1 MSMRSKPWLWFGIPA
16 LLLALHAGIIAV
28 PSWHL
33 AGSDLFLLLCAILA
47 CIACFWR
54 AWRLSSFSVGLQW
67 YLAGAGMA
75 LWAAGQAT
83 YTYIDVHHIPQT
95 VALNSDLCFF
105 LYGVPFLL
113 AICSVADQ
121 PRLRSLL
128 FTDFIQALVVA
139 WLVQSEL
146 FPASH
151 GVTAISTQHVYSAYN
166 VENLLLVGAVGL
178 RLFTGARGAR
188 RQFYRVTFSFMAVYA
203 AIAMPMNYLN
213 EFHNLPT
220 GTLLDLFWD
229 LPFLLL
235 AALAAWLPVVE
246 EQPSLPATRRSQR
259 VILHP
264 MPVLITAVVLVMGTI
279 LVRYDFVAGLLAV
292 LIGLGSYSL
301 RNSLLEM
308 RYLETQRKLTES
320 EAALQIAMERFQELS
335 YIDPLTK
342 VANRRQFEETLEIE
356 WNRTMRRG
364 APLSLLMMDLDHFKL
379 LNDTYGHLRGD
390 DCLMIAAQT
399 LSSRLKRA
407 GEMLARYG
415 GEEFA
420 AILPDLPADMA
431 LQVAES
437 LRAAIANLGIENSE
451 SPNGGCL
458 TISVGVATCYPGPGS
473 GVESLLSAADQ
484 SLYAAKQAG
493 RNRVV
498 NVHDSGTLK
507 AVHSHSHS
515 VHLGPEP
522 VPILRRPR
530 A

>member
-1 MSMRSKPWLWFGIPA
+1 MNKRPKRWLWFGLPC
-16 LLLALHAGIIAV
+16 LLLAVHAGIV
-28 PSWHL
+28 EMPSL
-33 AGSDLFLLLCAILA
+33 RLVGSDSLLLLCAVLA
-47 CIACFWR
+47 CVACFWR
-54 AWRLSSFSVGLQW
+54 ARQLNNLRVGLQW
-67 YLAGAGMA
+67 YLAGIGMA
-75 LWAAGQAT
+75 LWAGGQAI
-83 YTYIDVHHIPQT
+83 YTYIDVHQIPQT
-95 VALNSDLCFF
+95 VALNSDLLFF

-113 AICSVADQ
+113 AFCSVVDQ

-128 FTDFIQALVVA
+128 ITDLVQALVVA
-139 WLVQSEL
+139 WLVESEL

-151 GVTAISTQHVYSAYN
+151 GVTTISTAHVYSAYN
-166 VENLLLVGAVGL
+166 VENLLLAGAVGL
-178 RLFTGARGAR
+178 RLFTGARGAKL
-188 RQFYRVTFSFMAVYA
+188 QFYRVTFAFMALYA
-203 AIAMPMNYLN
+203 LVALPMNYLN
-213 EFHNLPT
+213 EFYRLPT
-220 GTLLDLFWD
+220 GTLLDLLWD

-235 AALAAWLPVVE
+235 AGLAAWLPVVDE
-246 EQPSLPATRRSQR
+246 EPSQAPVRRSQR
-259 VILHP
+259 IILHS

-279 LVRYDFVAGLLAV
+279 LVRYDFLAGLLAV

-342 VANRRQFEETLEIE
+342 VANRRQFEETLNIE

-390 DCLMIAAQT
+390 DCLMISAQT
-399 LSSRLKRA
+399 LTSRLKRA

-420 AILPDLPADMA
+420 AVLPDLPADQA
-431 LQVAES
+431 AQLAEN
-437 LRAAIANLGIENSE
+437 LRVSIANLGIENRE

-458 TISVGVATCYPGPGS
+458 TVSIGVATCYPS
-473 GVESLLSAADQ
+473 ADSSVEALLAQADQ
-484 SLYAAKQAG
+484 SLYAAKQTG

-498 NVHDSGTLK
+498 GTHDAGNLK
-507 AVHSHSHS
+507 SVRNFPQAVTVGSESI
-515 VHLGPEP
+515 
-522 VPILRRPR
+522 PISRRPR

>member
-1 MSMRSKPWLWFGIPA
+1 MKIRPKPWLWFGIPS
-16 LLLALHAGIIAV
+16 LVLALHAGIIAV
-28 PSWHL
+28 PYVRVV
-33 AGSDLFLLLCAILA
+33 GSDVVLLFCVLCACA
-47 CIACFWR
+47 ACFWR
-54 AWRLSSFSVGLQW
+54 AWQMSNLRVGLQW
-67 YLAGAGMA
+67 YLAGVGVT
-75 LWAAGQAT
+75 LWAVGQAI
-83 YTYIDVHHIPQT
+83 YTYIDVHHIAQT
-95 VALNSDLCFF
+95 TVLNSDLLFF

-113 AICSVADQ
+113 AICSVVDQ

-128 FTDFIQALVVA
+128 ITDLFQALVVA

-151 GVTAISTQHVYSAYN
+151 GVTAISTAHVYTAYN
-166 VENLLLVGAVGL
+166 VENFLLAGAVGL
-178 RLFTGARGAR
+178 RLLTGARGAK
-188 RQFYRVTFSFMAVYA
+188 RQFYRVTFSFMAIYA
-203 AIAMPMNYLN
+203 AVALPMNYLN
-213 EFHNLPT
+213 EFYHLPT
-220 GTLLDLFWD
+220 GTLLDLLWD
-229 LPFLLL
+229 LPFLLF
-235 AALAAWLPVVE
+235 AATAAWLPVVKE
-246 EQPSLPATRRSQR
+246 EPSLPPTRRSQR
-259 VILHP
+259 IILHS

-292 LIGLGSYSL
+292 LIGLGSYSV

-320 EAALQIAMERFQELS
+320 EGALQIAMERFQELS

-356 WNRTMRRG
+356 WNRTTRRG

-420 AILPDLPADMA
+420 AILPDLPAENAM
-431 LQVAES
+431 QIAES
-437 LRAAIANLGIENSE
+437 LRMAIANLGLENTE
-451 SPNGGCL
+451 APNGGCL
-458 TISVGVATCYPGPGS
+458 TISIGVATCYP
-473 GVESLLSAADQ
+473 SLGQSTEMLLAAADQ

-498 NVHDSGTLK
+498 WSHDSGTLK
-507 AVHSHSHS
+507 AVQNHTPS
-515 VHLGPEP
+515 VQRGPEA
-522 VPILRRPR
+522 VPLLRRPR

>member
-1 MSMRSKPWLWFGIPA
+1 MKTRSKLWLWFGLPCLMLSVHAGIVEIPA
-16 LLLALHAGIIAV
+16 LR
-28 PSWHL
+28 L
-33 AGSDLFLLLCAILA
+33 AGSDLFLLLCVILA
-47 CIACFWR
+47 CAACFWR
-54 AWRLSSFSVGLQW
+54 ARQYGNLRVGLQW
-67 YLAGAGMA
+67 YLAAMGMA
-75 LWAAGQAT
+75 LWAGGQAM
-83 YTYIDVHHIPQT
+83 YTYIDIHHIPQT
-95 VALNSDLCFF
+95 VALNSDLLFF

-113 AICSVADQ
+113 AICSVMDQ

-128 FTDFIQALVVA
+128 ITDLVQAFVVA

-151 GVTAISTQHVYSAYN
+151 GVTAISTAHVYSAYN
-166 VENLLLVGAVGL
+166 VENLLLAGAVGL
-178 RLFTGARGAR
+178 RLLTGARGAKL
-188 RQFYRVTFSFMAVYA
+188 QFYRVTFAFMALYA
-203 AIAMPMNYLN
+203 LVALPMNYWN
-213 EFHNLPT
+213 EFFNLPT
-220 GTLLDLFWD
+220 GTLLDLLWD

-246 EQPSLPATRRSQR
+246 EEPSQPPTRRLQR
-259 VILHP
+259 IIRHS

-279 LVRYDFVAGLLAV
+279 LVRYDFLAGLLAV

-320 EAALQIAMERFQELS
+320 EGALQIAMERFQELS

-342 VANRRQFEETLEIE
+342 VANRRQFEEALNIE

-420 AILPDLPADMA
+420 AILPDLPSDHAA
-431 LQVAES
+431 QIAEN
-437 LRAAIANLGIENSE
+437 LRVSIANLGIENRE
-451 SPNGGCL
+451 AANGGCL
-458 TISVGVATCYPGPGS
+458 TISIGVATCYPS
-473 GVESLLSAADQ
+473 MDNSAESLLAEADQ

-498 NVHDSGTLK
+498 RIDDSGTMK
-507 AVHSHSHS
+507 SIRSFPQPVS
-515 VHLGPEP
+515 VGSD
-522 VPILRRPR
+522 PISISRRPR

>member
-1 MSMRSKPWLWFGIPA
+1 MNHISKQWLWFGLPC
-16 LLLALHAGIIAV
+16 LLLAVHAGIVAF
-28 PSWHL
+28 PHLRL
-33 AGSDLFLLLCAILA
+33 AGSDLLLLLCAALA
-47 CIACFWR
+47 SAACFWR
-54 AWRLSSFSVGLQW
+54 AWQLKNLRVGLQW
-67 YLAGAGMA
+67 YLAATGMA
-75 LWAAGQAT
+75 LWAGGQAL
-83 YTYIDVHHIPQT
+83 YTYIDIHQLPQT
-95 VALNSDLCFF
+95 VALNSDLLFF

-113 AICSVADQ
+113 AICSVVDQ
-121 PRLRSLL
+121 PSLRSLL
-128 FTDFIQALVVA
+128 ITDLVQALVVA

-151 GVTAISTQHVYSAYN
+151 GVTAISTAHVYSAYN
-166 VENLLLVGAVGL
+166 IENLLLAGAAGL
-178 RLFTGARGAR
+178 RLFTGARGAKL
-188 RQFYRVTFSFMAVYA
+188 QFYRVTFAFMALYA
-203 AIAMPMNYLN
+203 LIALPMNYLN
-213 EFHNLPT
+213 EFHSLPT
-220 GTLLDLFWD
+220 GTVLDLFWD

-235 AALAAWLPVVE
+235 AGLAAWLPVVE
-246 EQPSLPATRRSQR
+246 EEPSQLPTRRSQR
-259 VILHP
+259 IILHS

-279 LVRYDFVAGLLAV
+279 LVRYDYLAGLLAV

-308 RYLETQRKLTES
+308 RYLETQRKLTQS
-320 EAALQIAMERFQELS
+320 EGALQMAMERFQELS

-342 VANRRQFEETLEIE
+342 VANRRQFEEALAIE

-420 AILPDLPADMA
+420 AILPDLPAA
-431 LQVAES
+431 QAAHLAEN
-437 LRAAIANLGIENSE
+437 LRVAIASLGIENRE
-451 SPNGGCL
+451 SPNGACL
-458 TISVGVATCYPGPGS
+458 TISIGVATCYPS
-473 GVESLLSAADQ
+473 AQETAEALLAEADQ

-493 RNRVV
+493 RNCVV
-498 NVHDSGTLK
+498 GIHDSG
-507 AVHSHSHS
+507 S
-515 VHLGPEP
+515 VKTIRSVPQPIAFDSEP
-522 VPILRRPR
+522 IPIFRRPR

>member
-1 MSMRSKPWLWFGIPA
+1 MNTRSKPWLWFGIPG
-16 LLLALHAGIIAV
+16 LLLALHAGIVSIPATRI
-28 PSWHL
+28 S
-33 AGSDLFLLLCAILA
+33 GSDIFLFFCAVLA
-47 CIACFWR
+47 CAACFWR
-54 AWRLSSFSVGLQW
+54 AWRSRNRRVALQW

-75 LWAAGQAT
+75 LWAGGQAM
-83 YTYIDVHHIPQT
+83 YTYIDVKHIPQT
-95 VALNSDLCFF
+95 VALNSDLLFF

-113 AICSVADQ
+113 AICSVVDE

-128 FTDFIQALVVA
+128 ITDFIQALVVA
-139 WLVQSEL
+139 WLVESEL

-151 GVTAISTQHVYSAYN
+151 GVTAISTAHVYGAYN
-166 VENLLLVGAVGL
+166 VENLLLAGAASL
-178 RLFTGARGAR
+178 RLFTGARGAK
-188 RQFYRVTFSFMAVYA
+188 RQFYWVTFAFMTAYA
-203 AIAMPMNYLN
+203 AVAMPMNYLN
-213 EFHNLPT
+213 EFYNLPT
-220 GTLLDLFWD
+220 GTLLDLLWD

-235 AALAAWLPVVE
+235 AALAAWLPVIE
-246 EQPSLPATRRSQR
+246 EQPSLPPTRRSQR
-259 VILHP
+259 IILHS

-279 LVRYDFVAGLLAV
+279 LVRYNFLAGLLAV

-320 EAALQIAMERFQELS
+320 EGALQIAMERFQELS

-364 APLSLLMMDLDHFKL
+364 APLSLFMMDLDHFKL

-407 GEMLARYG
+407 GEMLSRYG

-431 LQVAES
+431 AQLAES
-437 LRAAIANLGIENSE
+437 LRVAIANLGLENSE
-451 SPNGGCL
+451 APNGGCL
-458 TISVGVATCYPGPGS
+458 TISIGVATCYPAPGRTA
-473 GVESLLSAADQ
+473 EELLSLADQ
-484 SLYAAKQAG
+484 LLYAAKQSG

-498 NVHDSGTLK
+498 STHDSGTLK
-507 AVHSHSHS
+507 AVRNHTQPAQ
-515 VHLGPEP
+515 LGSEP
-522 VPILRRPR
+522 VSIVRRPR

>member
-1 MSMRSKPWLWFGIPA
+1 MTTRSKPWLWFGFPCLLLVVHAGILAIPA
-16 LLLALHAGIIAV
+16 LRLT
-28 PSWHL
+28 
-33 AGSDLFLLLCAILA
+33 GSDGLLLLSVVLA
-47 CIACFWR
+47 AAACFWR
-54 AWRLSSFSVGLQW
+54 AWRLNHSRVGLQW
-67 YLAGAGMA
+67 LLAAIGMV
-75 LWAAGQAT
+75 LWAGGQAT
-83 YTYIDVHHIPQT
+83 YTYIDIHHMPQT
-95 VALNSDLCFF
+95 VALNSDLLFF

-113 AICSVADQ
+113 AICSVVDQ
-121 PRLRSLL
+121 KRLRSLFVSDL
-128 FTDFIQALVVA
+128 VQALVVA

-151 GVTAISTQHVYSAYN
+151 GVTAISTAHVYSAYN
-166 VENLLLVGAVGL
+166 VENLLLAGAAGL
-178 RLFTGARGAR
+178 RLFTGARGAK
-188 RQFYRVTFSFMAVYA
+188 RQFYRVTFYFMAVYA
-203 AIAMPMNYLN
+203 AVAMPMNFLN

-220 GTLLDLFWD
+220 GTLLDLLWD

-246 EQPSLPATRRSQR
+246 EERSLAPSRRSQR
-259 VILHP
+259 IILHS

-279 LVRYDFVAGLLAV
+279 LVRYDFLAGLLAV

-308 RYLETQRKLTES
+308 RYLETQRMLTES
-320 EAALQIAMERFQELS
+320 EGALQIAMERFQELS

-342 VANRRQFEETLEIE
+342 VANRRQFEETLAIE

-420 AILPDLPADMA
+420 AVLPDLPGEMA
-431 LQVAES
+431 VQLAES

-458 TISVGVATCYPGPGS
+458 TISIGVATCYPAPDKTA
-473 GVESLLSAADQ
+473 EALLASADQ
-484 SLYAAKQAG
+484 SLYAAKQTG

-498 NVHDSGTLK
+498 GAHDSGVIK
-507 AVHSHSHS
+507 AVRNAPQPIQA
-515 VHLGPEP
+515 GPEP
-522 VPILRRPR
+522 IAILRRPR

>member
-1 MSMRSKPWLWFGIPA
+1 MKISSKPWLWFGIPF
-16 LLLALHAGIIAV
+16 LVLALHAGIIAFTPV
-28 PSWHL
+28 RV
-33 AGSDLFLLLCAILA
+33 AGSDSLLFLCALCACA
-47 CIACFWR
+47 ACFWR
-54 AWRLSSFSVGLQW
+54 AWRMSSFRVGLQW
-67 YLAGAGMA
+67 YLASAGIA
-75 LWAAGQAT
+75 LWAGGQAI

-95 VALNSDLCFF
+95 TALNSDLLFF

-113 AICSVADQ
+113 AICSVVDQ
-121 PRLRSLL
+121 PRLRSLVV
-128 FTDFIQALVVA
+128 TDLVQALVVA

-151 GVTAISTQHVYSAYN
+151 GVTAISTAHVYTAYN
-166 VENLLLVGAVGL
+166 VENFLLAGAVGL
-178 RLFTGARGAR
+178 RLFTGARGAKL
-188 RQFYRVTFSFMAVYA
+188 QFYRVTFYFLAVYA
-203 AIAMPMNYLN
+203 VVAMPMNYLN
-213 EFHNLPT
+213 EFYHLPT
-220 GTLLDLFWD
+220 GTLLDLLWD

-246 EQPSLPATRRSQR
+246 EEPSTPPTRRSQR
-259 VILHP
+259 IILHS

-279 LVRYDFVAGLLAV
+279 LVRYDFIAGLLAV

-320 EAALQIAMERFQELS
+320 EGALQIAMERFQELS

-420 AILPDLPADMA
+420 AILPDLPGDNAV
-431 LQVAES
+431 QVAES
-437 LRAAIANLGIENSE
+437 LRMAIANLGIENSE
-451 SPNGGCL
+451 APNGGCL
-458 TISVGVATCYPGPGS
+458 TISIGVGTCYPGPDSTIEMLVG
-473 GVESLLSAADQ
+473 EADQ
-484 SLYAAKQAG
+484 SLYAAKQSG

-498 NVHDSGTLK
+498 SPHDSGTLK
-507 AVHSHSHS
+507 AVQREKRKVGGGS
-515 VHLGPEP
+515 GPIS
-522 VPILRRPR
+522 ILSKHRS
-530 A
+530 

>member
-1 MSMRSKPWLWFGIPA
+1 MEIRSKPWLWFGAPA
-16 LLLALHAGIIAV
+16 LVLALHAIIIAI
-28 PSWHL
+28 PAWRL
-33 AGSDLFLLLCAILA
+33 AGSDVVLLFCVLLA
-47 CIACFWR
+47 CAACFWR
-54 AWRLSSFSVGLQW
+54 AWRFSNFRVGLQW
-67 YLAGAGMA
+67 YLAGASMV
-75 LWAAGQAT
+75 LWAAGQT
-83 YTYIDVHHIPQT
+83 VYTYIDVHHIPQT

-113 AICSVADQ
+113 AICSVVDQ

-128 FTDFIQALVVA
+128 LTDLVQALIVA
-139 WLVQSEL
+139 WLVQAEL

-151 GVTAISTQHVYSAYN
+151 GVKAISAAHVYTAYN
-166 VENLLLVGAVGL
+166 IENFLLAGAAGL
-178 RLFTGARGAR
+178 RLLTGTRGAK
-188 RQFYRVTFSFMAVYA
+188 RQFYRITFAFMAIYA
-203 AIAMPMNYLN
+203 AVAMPMNYLN
-213 EFHNLPT
+213 EFRHLPT
-220 GTLLDLFWD
+220 GTNLDLFWD

-235 AALAAWLPVVE
+235 AALAAWLPILE
-246 EQPSLPATRRSQR
+246 EQPSKPANRRLQR
-259 VILHP
+259 IILHS
-264 MPVLITAVVLVMGTI
+264 MPVLITAVVLVMGAVLI
-279 LVRYDFVAGLLAV
+279 RYDFLSGLLAI

-342 VANRRQFEETLEIE
+342 VANRRQFEETLELE

-420 AILPDLPADMA
+420 AILPDIPAA
-431 LQVAES
+431 TAVQLAES
-437 LRAAIANLGIENSE
+437 LRMAIANLGLENIEA
-451 SPNGGCL
+451 PHGGHL
-458 TISVGVATCYPGPGS
+458 TISIGVATFYPSP
-473 GVESLLSAADQ
+473 EIAMDLLLSTADQ

-498 NVHDSGTLK
+498 SSHHSDVLK
-507 AVHSHSHS
+507 AVQTHPSAIL
-515 VHLGPEP
+515 VNQGT
-522 VPILRRPR
+522 VPAIRKSST
-530 A
+530 